1 MRRFMSKDNKKD
13 NLVGRTLVYH
23 LKNGKSFN
31 FGTVVDTERKGNETK
46 LIFDTDKKSNEKRKE
61 IRSEQ

>member
-1 MRRFMSKDNKKD
+1 MSKDNKKD
-13 NLVGRTLVYH
+13 NLVGRTLVFK

-31 FGTVVDTERKGNETK
+31 FGTVVNTERKCNETK
-46 LIFDTDKKSNEKRKE
+46 LIFDTDKKSNEKRKA